1 MPDSHAA
8 TSQPVPSARKLV
20 AVELTNRC
28 NLRCS
33 YCMRDEDALYHAPA
47 NFFSVEL
54 LRKIIREAKRP
65 EFGFEG
71 VTFTGGE
78 VLIHP
83 QFREI
88 LELVR
93 DEGWKY
99 SFVTNGWLFERAY
112 PAVLATLDAVHMIA
126 FSLDGAT
133 REEHDRWRGTGSFVR
148 VMRAVTRCYVKGIPF
163 LFKAPIRRDTV
174 ASLQDFAVL
183 AARLGARAL
192 HFSHLLPTSQSAED
206 ESGLNIEE
214 RAHAEQEVAVLSNIF
229 KMQVGVVAGYY
240 NTNPDSPCDALSART
255 INVDYRGR
263 MTLCCNLSGYRGA
276 NAETDVLAD
285 LNNEEFAVGFGR
297 FRSAAEGQLERR
309 RVMLEGH
316 ATRGSAP
323 DLNEGSPCIYCLRS
337 FGKVPWA
344 AGATRGADSA
354 RPLPV
359 LQPSASRR
367 RAGPEVFLG
376 QESV

>member
-1 MPDSHAA
+1 
-8 TSQPVPSARKLV
+8 
-20 AVELTNRC
+20 
-28 NLRCS
+28 
-33 YCMRDEDALYHAPA
+33 MRDEDALYHTPA
-47 NFFSVEL
+47 NFFPVEL
-54 LRKIIREAKRP
+54 LRKIIREARRP

-83 QFREI
+83 RFREI
-88 LELVR
+88 LETVR
-93 DEGWKY
+93 DEGWTY

-112 PAVLATLDAVHMIA
+112 PAILATADAAHMIA

-133 REEHDRWRGTGSFVR
+133 REEHDRWRGDGSFVR

-174 ASLQDFAVL
+174 ARLQDFALL

-206 ESGLNIEE
+206 DSGLTIEE

-229 KMQVGVVAGYY
+229 KMQVGVAAGYY
-240 NTNPDSPCDALSART
+240 NTDPASPCDALSART
-255 INVDYRGR
+255 VNVDYRGR

-276 NAETDVLAD
+276 GAQDDVLAD
-285 LNNEEFAVGFGR
+285 LNREDFAAGFER
-297 FRSAAEGQLERR
+297 FRRAAEAQLEKRR
-309 RVMLEGH
+309 LMLEGH
-316 ATRGSAP
+316 ERRGTIP
-323 DLNEGSPCIYCLRS
+323 DLNEGSPCLYCLQS
-337 FGKVPWA
+337 FGKVPWQQGGA
-344 AGATRGADSA
+344 RAGESA
-354 RPLPV
+354 RALPV
-359 LQPSASRR
+359 LPASARR
-367 RAGPEVFLG
+367 TADSEVFLS